1 MKYKD
6 ISDIALFKGI
16 TETDFMH
23 MTGCIGYSV
32 KNYKKDE
39 LIILEDENIK
49 NVGIVLSGAVH
60 MIKED
65 IWGNGTIA
73 AYIGFGELIGE
84 SFVFGNVSRSI
95 VSFKAAAK
103 TEIMFLDF
111 DRIIHTCS
119 SVCVHHRKL
128 ADNMIYMI
136 ATKNI
141 SLMEKIEVTS
151 KKSLRE
157 KILAYLSIQS
167 QRNNSTYF
175 EIPLGR
181 VELAEYLCADRSAL
195 TRELN
200 NMRDEGI
207 IDFDKNTFRILSG
220 YD

>member
-119 SVCVHHRKL
+119 SACVHHS
-128 ADNMIYMI
+128 
-136 ATKNI
+136 KNI

>member
-1 MKYKD
+1 
-6 ISDIALFKGI
+6 
-16 TETDFMH
+16 MH

-65 IWGNGTIA
+65 IWGGRTIA

-111 DRIIHTCS
+111 DRIVHTCS
-119 SVCVHHRKL
+119 SACVHHRKL

-136 ATKNI
+136 ASKNI

-157 KILAYLSIQS
+157 KILAYLSIQA

-207 IDFDKNTFRILSG
+207 IDFDKNTFRILSE